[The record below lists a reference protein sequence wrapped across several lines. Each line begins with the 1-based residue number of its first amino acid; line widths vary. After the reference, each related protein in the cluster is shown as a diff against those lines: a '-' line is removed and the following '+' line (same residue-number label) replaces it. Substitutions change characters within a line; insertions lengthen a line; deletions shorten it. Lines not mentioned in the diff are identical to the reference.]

1 MDKITYLRSLHDLI
15 YVANLA
21 DTDRREEWQEA
32 KQSAT
37 HAQALLDI
45 VGSIVSRSEY
55 DMFLNCFGDFESF
68 QYYYEGGN

>member
-21 DTDRREEWQEA
+21 DTDRREDWQEA
-32 KQSAT
+32 KQAST